1 MKLLCERKKKQ
12 FWLLYVQFCVS
23 AYLFIFAYFFLPF
36 FFFLILAVKG
46 T

>member
-1 MKLLCERKKKQ
+1 MKLLCERKKKKTVLA
-12 FWLLYVQFCVS
+12 FVCAILCL
-23 AYLFIFAYFFLPF
+23 YLFIYFCLLFSS